1 MERFDGGCLCGQVRF
16 VALGRPFRVGVCH
29 CLDCRKHHGALFH
42 ASAVFA
48 QDSVTI
54 EGETREYAGR
64 CFCPRC
70 GSSVFGR
77 SDDEVEVNL
86 GALDASDQFT
96 PTYELWAVRREK
108 WLPKF
113 PATRR
118 YERDRE
124 GSARKEQG
132 GGMISREQAAE
143 IAKSDVLAHG
153 LGIGVRA
160 VLLPEE
166 LTGRGPVLYGVDLG
180 DCWIAYIEQSG
191 GPAQRSSTIVVIGR
205 ENGQVVYRGS
215 ANDEG

>member
-1 MERFDGGCLCGQVRF
+1 
-16 VALGRPFRVGVCH
+16 
-29 CLDCRKHHGALFH
+29 
-42 ASAVFA
+42 
-48 QDSVTI
+48 
-54 EGETREYAGR
+54 
-64 CFCPRC
+64 
-70 GSSVFGR
+70 
-77 SDDEVEVNL
+77 
-86 GALDASDQFT
+86 
-96 PTYELWAVRREK
+96 
-108 WLPKF
+108 
-113 PATRR
+113 
-118 YERDRE
+118 
-124 GSARKEQG
+124 
-132 GGMISREQAAE
+132 MISREQAAE